1 MICPKCNKKFYSW
14 RLIYLSSKYS
24 IKCPKCKTQLK
35 EASSKRTKLQK
46 IRDFLINVLVPAPV
60 FIIGFTL
67 EEVEFRLLKIFLF
80 YIFIRII
87 VFIISQFTTKLE
99 VKIEI
104 IDEEPIVLNEEIAV
118 VKVELKLLNEE

>member
-14 RLIYLSSKYS
+14 CLIYLSLKYS
-24 IKCPKCKTQLK
+24 IICPKCKTQLK
-35 EASSKRTKLQK
+35 EVSSKRNKLQK
-46 IRDFLINVLVPAPV
+46 VRDILIYVLVPAPV

-67 EEVEFRLLKIFLF
+67 EEVEFRLLKIFLY
-80 YIFIRII
+80 YIFTRII

-104 IDEEPIVLNEEIAV
+104 IDEEAIVQKEEIAA